1 MNNAQLDMV
10 LGYLNEGT
18 NIDQLSW
25 LVESIDEE
33 IIRFT
38 EIDETY
44 FVNES
49 VGEKVK
55 EILNKLWKFIKS
67 IINKALEFVKGI
79 GTKLTGFIA
88 KLKTKLSSK
97 KKKSTNESVI
107 LESAKVKIPYYWC
120 EADGQEVTGEVGALS
135 TISNALDEDDIWD
148 ALIDAAKFTL
158 HDVPDDEFDNLLNTC
173 DEVFTN
179 LKNTKFEVRFREE
192 STSGDPIDTKIKYA
206 NLLIA
211 DAKVLKKNTTD
222 TDAQFEKVKNL
233 ITKANEDVDQKKL
246 NKYLNYLQRSMKP
259 TADYINMQIRL
270 INSVAVSY
278 LAINDKFIDAD

>member
-1 MNNAQLDMV
+1 MNNKQLDMV

-18 NIDQLSW
+18 EIDQLSW
-25 LVESIDEE
+25 LVESINEE
-33 IIRFT
+33 INKFT
-38 EIDETY
+38 EINETY

-67 IINKALEFVKGI
+67 LVNKALEFVKGI

-88 KLKTKLSSK
+88 KLKAKLSSK
-97 KKKSTNESVI
+97 KKESTNESVI

-120 EADGQEVTGEVGALS
+120 EADGEEVTSEVGALS
-135 TISNALDEDDIWD
+135 TINNAIDEDDVWD

-158 HDVPDDEFDNLLNTC
+158 HDIPDDEFDSAINAC
-173 DEVFTN
+173 DETFAN
-179 LKNTKFEVRFREE
+179 IKNAKFEVRFREE

-211 DAKVLKKNTTD
+211 DAKVLKKNTMD
-222 TDAQFEKVKNL
+222 TDAQFEKAKNL
-233 ITKANEDVDQKKL
+233 IMKANEDVDQKKL

-259 TADYINMQIRL
+259 TADYINMQVRL
-270 INSVAVSY
+270 INAVAVSY
-278 LAINDKFIDAD
+278 LAMNDKFINAD